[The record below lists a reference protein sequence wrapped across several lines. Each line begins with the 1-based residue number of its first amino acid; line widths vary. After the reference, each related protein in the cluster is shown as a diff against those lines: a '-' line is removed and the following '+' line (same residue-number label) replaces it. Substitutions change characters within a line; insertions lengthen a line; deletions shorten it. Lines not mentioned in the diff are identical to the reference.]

1 MSQLQQERSAAASC
15 SNCGC
20 RQALTIDM
28 TVGKAGPRVSL
39 TSCPRCEHRV
49 WSNGTAAIPRTD
61 VLQVLSGR
69 EDFVLVEKPS
79 GTRRR
84 AA

>member
-1 MSQLQQERSAAASC
+1 MQEERSAAASC
-15 SNCGC
+15 SSCGC

-28 TVGKAGPRVSL
+28 TVGKAGPQVTL

-49 WSNGTAAIPRTD
+49 WSSDTGAIARTD

-69 EDFVLVEKPS
+69 NDFALVGKAS
-79 GTRRR
+79 GVRGHT